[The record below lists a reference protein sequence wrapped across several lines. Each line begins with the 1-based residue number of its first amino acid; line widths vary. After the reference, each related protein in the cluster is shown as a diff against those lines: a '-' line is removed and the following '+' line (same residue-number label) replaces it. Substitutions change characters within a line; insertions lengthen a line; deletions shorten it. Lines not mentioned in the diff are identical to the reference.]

1 MRSYLLC
8 LLSGILL
15 FPHLSAYAQ
24 THDMA
29 HHHAMPA
36 QVYQSQGSVKK
47 ITPQA
52 ISIAHQAIP
61 ALNWPPMAMQFM
73 VAPEHP
79 LAQVKVGDKI
89 SFSFSQSDRGYT
101 LIALTPL
108 P

>member
-36 QVYQSQGSVKK
+36 QVYQSQGSIKK
-47 ITPQA
+47 N
-52 ISIAHQAIP
+52 HP
-61 ALNWPPMAMQFM
+61 AGDLYRPSGYSRA
-73 VAPEHP
+73 A
-79 LAQVKVGDKI
+79 LAADDHAVY
-89 SFSFSQSDRGYT
+89 GY
-101 LIALTPL
+101 AGASAGAGEGGR
-108 P
+108 

>member
-1 MRSYLLC
+1 M
-8 LLSGILL
+8 LSGILL

-36 QVYQSQGSVKK
+36 QVYQSQGTIKK

-61 ALNWPPMAMQFM
+61 ALNWPPMTMQFM

>member
-1 MRSYLLC
+1 MRTYFLC

-24 THDMA
+24 AHDMS
-29 HHHAMPA
+29 HHHALPA
-36 QVYQSQGSVKK
+36 QVYQSQGTIKK

-52 ISIAHQAIP
+52 ITIAHQAIP
-61 ALNWPPMAMQFM
+61 ALSWPPMTMQFT

-79 LAQVKVGDKI
+79 LPQVKVGDKV
-89 SFSFSQSDRGYT
+89 SFSFSQSEQGY
-101 LIALTPL
+101 ALLAVTPL

>member
-1 MRSYLLC
+1 MRNYFLC
-8 LLSGILL
+8 LLSGTLL

-24 THDMA
+24 PHDMA

-52 ISIAHQAIP
+52 ITIAHQAIP
-61 ALNWPPMAMQFM
+61 ALNWPPMTMQFT
-73 VAPEHP
+73 VTPEHP
-79 LAQVKVGDKI
+79 LAQVKVGDKVR
-89 SFSFSQSDRGYT
+89 FSFSQSEQGYT
-101 LIALTPL
+101 LTAITPL